1 MENKIAERLTKLLEE
16 KGLSKRKC
24 AALCGIS
31 AQSISDW
38 TTGKIQPTAEMI
50 FILCKVLNE
59 SADYLLG
66 LEDETGSKIYNNYGT
81 HNGDVNFK

>member
-1 MENKIAERLTKLLEE
+1 MENKFAERLTEILIE
-16 KGLSKRKC
+16 KEISKREC
-24 AALCGIS
+24 ARICGIS

-50 FILCKVLNE
+50 FIICKKLNE

-66 LEDETGSKIYNNYGT
+66 LEENSTRKIYTRKQN
-81 HNGDVNFK
+81 KL

>member
-1 MENKIAERLTKLLEE
+1 MENKFAERLTEILEE
-16 KGLSKRKC
+16 KEISKRECARKC
-24 AALCGIS
+24 NIS

-50 FILCKVLNE
+50 YIVAKTLNV

-66 LEDETGSKIYNNYGT
+66 IIENEEKPCIKTKYYKC
-81 HNGDVNFK
+81 NF

>member
-1 MENKIAERLTKLLEE
+1 MENKFAERLTEVLEE

-24 AALCGIS
+24 ATLCGIS

-66 LEDETGSKIYNNYGT
+66 LTDIEEKPNHNIKYYKCKINL
-81 HNGDVNFK
+81 